1 MKLKKNFFFLA
12 IFTVGLS
19 SCTETCSPISG
30 VAPFLKSGQV
40 ILLGEIHGTEE
51 GPAFVEQIACNA
63 LGKNLRVTIGLE
75 LPQSDQLH
83 VDEYLNSNGSIEAR
97 RTFLSLNFWSRD
109 YQDGRAS
116 QSIFQLIESV
126 RSARENGE
134 RVDIAFLDDEGS
146 SNRDLVMA
154 NRLLEDIKSYPNNFF
169 VALTGN
175 LHNIISEGSGRMGS
189 YVVNQLGKN
198 KVTSLKQSYP
208 GGSAWVCLAD
218 GDCGPVTLNGQGKG
232 QIGIFIDNAMGN
244 YHGTVGVDSIHA
256 SLPARELVKPT
267 LNL

>member
-1 MKLKKNFFFLA
+1 MKPKKNFFFLV
-12 IFTVGLS
+12 IFIVGFS
-19 SCTETCSPISG
+19 SCTETCSPIPG
-30 VAPFLKSGQV
+30 AAPFLTSGQV
-40 ILLGEIHGTEE
+40 MLLGEIHGTKE
-51 GPAFVEQIACNA
+51 GPAFVERIACNT

-75 LPQSDQLH
+75 LPQSDQPHL
-83 VDEYLNSNGSIEAR
+83 DEYLNSNGSIEAR
-97 RTFLSLNFWSRD
+97 RAFLSLNFWSRD

-134 RVDIAFLDDEGS
+134 RVDIVLLDDEES
-146 SNRDLVMA
+146 SNRDLAMA

-175 LHNIISEGSGRMGS
+175 LHNIISEGSGRMGN
-189 YVVNQLGKN
+189 YVMNRLGKN

-208 GGSAWVCLAD
+208 GGSAWLCQAG
-218 GDCGPVTLNGQGKG
+218 GDCGPVILSGQGEG
-232 QIGIFIDNAMGN
+232 RIGIFIDNAMGN
-244 YHGTVGVDSIHA
+244 YHGTVQVDSIHA

>member
-1 MKLKKNFFFLA
+1 MKPVKHFFILA
-12 IFTVGLS
+12 ISVICFS
-19 SCTETCSPISG
+19 SCTETCNPIPG
-30 VAPFLKSGQV
+30 AAPFLTAGQV
-40 ILLGEIHGTEE
+40 ILLGEIHGTRE
-51 GPAFVEQIACNA
+51 GPALVEQIACNA

-75 LPQSDQLH
+75 LPQSDQPH
-83 VDEYLNSNGSIEAR
+83 VDEYLRSTGSIQAR

-126 RSARENGE
+126 RLARRNGDS
-134 RVDIAFLDDEGS
+134 VDIVFLDDEES

-189 YVVNQLGKN
+189 YVIDRLGKK

-208 GGSAWVCLAD
+208 GGSAWICLAG
-218 GDCGPVTLNGQGKG
+218 GDCGPVDLRGHGEG
-232 QIGIFIDNAMGN
+232 QIGIFINNAMDN
-244 YHGTVGVDSIHA
+244 YHGTVEVDSIHA